1 MRPYVLGFFHRVPSR
16 ISCAVAG
23 MFKGHSDIV
32 KNAAIVRR
40 QQVPVVCVFSVAL
53 DHSMLG
59 RGRAGSWN
67 NSTVQIFDFYD
78 LRSLDFYARQ
88 LHFVTFQ

>member
-1 MRPYVLGFFHRVPSR
+1 MLSQACLRDIRLLPLGSF
-16 ISCAVAG
+16 
-23 MFKGHSDIV
+23 V
-32 KNAAIVRR
+32 KNAAIVMR
-40 QQVPVVCVFSVAL
+40 QQVPVECVFSVAL

-59 RGRAGSWN
+59 RGRARSWN

-88 LHFVTFQ
+88 LHFVTLQ

>member
-1 MRPYVLGFFHRVPSR
+1 MLSQACLRDIRLLPLGSF
-16 ISCAVAG
+16 
-23 MFKGHSDIV
+23 V

-88 LHFVTFQ
+88 LHFVTLQ